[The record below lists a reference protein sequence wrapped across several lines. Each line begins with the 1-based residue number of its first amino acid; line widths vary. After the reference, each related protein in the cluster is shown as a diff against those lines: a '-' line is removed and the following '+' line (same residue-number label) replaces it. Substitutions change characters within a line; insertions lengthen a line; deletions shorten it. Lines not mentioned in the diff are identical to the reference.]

1 METKMNLFLK
11 LVELKHRVEGFYKD
25 AKSFGYSY
33 VSGAQ
38 VQDKINPIMY
48 ELKLL
53 FLPKNAKHRGWS
65 KHEYLNKKS
74 EEMLDF
80 IVEGDL
86 DYFWVNAEN
95 PEEKWEIN
103 WQYYGAQNDIS
114 KAFGSALTYSERY
127 LLLKSLGLPTDEEDP
142 DSRDTSGKTTKKTT
156 QPQPRATYEAPTP
169 ETPIPTTTLEEQ
181 VLANK
186 TKFYKLIITTL
197 VNGIKSNELDN
208 HAKGELAK
216 RVLLNY
222 ITKELRLNFDQIEF
236 VSNEG
241 QKLLPNNIEIV
252 VGEVIDICAN
262 KIEQELAIINSSQ
275 EEGI

>member
-1 METKMNLFLK
+1 MDTTKMNLFLK

-25 AKSFGYSY
+25 TKSFGYSY

-53 FLPKNAKHRGWS
+53 FLPKNAKHRGWI
-65 KHEYLNKKS
+65 KHEYINKKK

-86 DYFWVNAEN
+86 DYIWINAEK
-95 PEEKWEIN
+95 PEETWEIN

-142 DSRDTSGKTTKKTT
+142 DSRNTSGNTSKVSTT
-156 QPQPRATYEAPTP
+156 QTQPKQETPVQEAP
-169 ETPIPTTTLEEQ
+169 IQSLEEI
-181 VLANK
+181 VLTNK
-186 TKFYKLIITTL
+186 TKYYKTIVATL
-197 VNGIKSNELDN
+197 VGAITSNDLSN
-208 HAKGELAK
+208 QQKGELAK
-216 RVLLNY
+216 RILTTY
-222 ITKELRLNFDQIEF
+222 ITKELKLSFDKIEF
-236 VSNEG
+236 VSKVG
-241 QKLLPNNIEIV
+241 GKLIPTNTELV
-252 VGEVIDICAN
+252 VGEVIDVCAK
-262 KIEQELAIINSSQ
+262 KIEEELAMIESTQ
-275 EEGI
+275 EEVI